1 MSSATGAKTDTA
13 TVNTRAP
20 SHARQSLSL
29 GLALGNLS
37 GPLTEVISANSSD
50 VTMLEMGED
59 EGGAGDVVVEG
70 GQGVDA
76 GGG

>member
-1 MSSATGAKTDTA
+1 
-13 TVNTRAP
+13 
-20 SHARQSLSL
+20 
-29 GLALGNLS
+29 LALGNLS

-59 EGGAGDVVVEG
+59 EGGTGDVVVEG